1 MVWMRPRVDWMT
13 QADERVLEF
22 LREKEIVASPSV
34 IGANID
40 YTGEYISR
48 RCRKLADAGLVQRAD
63 ATNYRITEKGEQ
75 YLDGE
80 LSTSALEINEES

>member
-1 MVWMRPRVDWMT
+1 MT

-22 LREKEIVASPSV
+22 LHEKEIIASPSV

-48 RCRKLADAGLVQRAD
+48 RCRKLADAELVQRAD
-63 ATNYRITEKGEQ
+63 ATNYRITEKGKQ
-75 YLDGE
+75 YLNGE
-80 LSTSALEINEES
+80 IDTAALKINDK

>member
-1 MVWMRPRVDWMT
+1 MT

-22 LREKEIVASPSV
+22 LYEKEIVASSSV

-48 RCRKLADAGLVQRAD
+48 RCRKLADADLVQRAD
-63 ATNYRITEKGEQ
+63 ATNYRITEKGRR
-75 YLDGE
+75 YINGE
-80 LSTSALEINEES
+80 LNAADLKLNHDK

>member
-1 MVWMRPRVDWMT
+1 MT

-22 LREKEIVASPSV
+22 LYEKEIIASPSV

-48 RCRKLADAGLVQRAD
+48 RCRKLADAGLVQLAD
-63 ATNYRITEKGEQ
+63 ATNYRITEKGER
-75 YLDGE
+75 YLNGDLDASE
-80 LSTSALEINEES
+80 LEMSES